1 MADLEGTCDARFA
14 DVADL
19 LADNLASG
27 EDLGA
32 SIAVTVD
39 GRPVVDLWG
48 GWADQEQVTPWRRD
62 TITNVWS
69 CTKTVTSLAALVLVE
84 RGLLDLDAPV
94 ARYWP
99 QFAAQGKEGVR
110 VRHLLSH
117 TSGVS
122 GWERPVTV
130 ADVLDVPTSTAR
142 LAAQTPWWPP
152 GTASGYHLLN
162 YGHLVGEL
170 VRRIDGRTLGR
181 FVAEEITG
189 PLGAD
194 FHIGLPDHEFDRVAD
209 VLPPPPRPVGLAGA
223 DPDGVA
229 MKTFTGPMGGADESW
244 HPEWRRAEI
253 GAANGHGNARSLA
266 RIHSVIAC
274 GGTLDGVRLLSS
286 RTIDAIFQQQSD
298 GPDLVLGAHLR
309 FGIGFGLPSP
319 AVPYLPQGRICF
331 WTGWGGSVVVIDTER
346 RAAIA
351 YVMNRMGAGQLGSAR
366 TAQYIEA
373 AFAALD

>member
-130 ADVLDVPTSTAR
+130 ADVLDVPASTAR

-189 PLGAD
+189 PLGAA

-373 AFAALD
+373 AFAALN